1 MANSRG
7 VASFGRRN
15 VIHFFYYI
23 FRGRLKMEKEIIFKP
38 IRESYLPYGTQWIDD
53 EDIEA
58 VVEVLKGDYLTT
70 GPYVS
75 KFERA
80 VAQYVGA
87 KYAVAFSNGTAALHG
102 ACFAAGIGEDD
113 EVITTPITFAA
124 SANCVLYQ
132 GGTPIFAD
140 IDEKT
145 YNIDPSKIEEKITD
159 KTKAIIPV
167 DFTGQPVDL
176 DRILEIAKKYNLIVI
191 EDAAHALGATYRGK
205 KVGSISDMTMFSFH
219 PVKHITSGEG
229 GIITTN
235 NKEYYEKL
243 LQFRS
248 HGITRD
254 KEKLNE
260 YHGPWYY
267 EMQFLGYNYRMTDIQ
282 AALGMSQLKKID
294 RFIQL
299 RRKYVEMY
307 NEAFKNLDE
316 IITPFQHEDGQSS
329 WHLYIIRLNLEKLT
343 VTRREIFEALQQQNI
358 GVNVHYI
365 PVHLQPY
372 YQQLGYKK
380 GICPNAEKLY
390 QEIITLPL
398 FPKMSPGE
406 VNDVIKAVKRT
417 IDYYRK

>member
-1 MANSRG
+1 
-7 VASFGRRN
+7 
-15 VIHFFYYI
+15 
-23 FRGRLKMEKEIIFKP
+23 MEKEMVFEP
-38 IRESYLPYGTQWIDD
+38 IRNSYLPYGRQWIDND
-53 EDIEA
+53 DIEA
-58 VVEVLKGDYLTT
+58 VVEILKGDYLTT

-75 KFERA
+75 TFEQA

-102 ACFAAGIGEDD
+102 ACFAAGIGEGD
-113 EVITTPITFAA
+113 EVITTSMTFAA

-132 GGTPIFAD
+132 GGMPVFVD

-145 YNIDPSKIEEKITD
+145 YNIDPNKIEEKITD

-176 DRILEIAKKYNLIVI
+176 DRILEIAKKYNLVVI
-191 EDAAHALGATYRGK
+191 EDAAHALGATYKGRK
-205 KVGSISDMTMFSFH
+205 IGSISDMTMFSFH

-235 NKEYYEKL
+235 NEEYYEKL

-248 HGITRD
+248 HGITRN

-282 AALGMSQLKKID
+282 AALGTSQLKKID
-294 RFIQL
+294 QFVEL
-299 RRKYVEMY
+299 RRKYVSIY
-307 NEAFKNLDE
+307 NDAFKDMDE
-316 IITPFQHEDGQSS
+316 IITPFQHENGESS
-329 WHLYIIRLNLEKLT
+329 WHLYIIRLKLDKLT
-343 VTRREIFEALQQQNI
+343 SSRREIFEALQQQNI
-358 GVNVHYI
+358 GINVHYI

-372 YQQLGYKK
+372 YQQLGYQK

-390 QEIITLPL
+390 EEMITLPL
-398 FPKMSPGE
+398 FPAMSE
-406 VNDVIKAVKRT
+406 EDVNSVIEAVKRVVSFYS
-417 IDYYRK
+417 I

>member
-1 MANSRG
+1 
-7 VASFGRRN
+7 
-15 VIHFFYYI
+15 
-23 FRGRLKMEKEIIFKP
+23 MEKKMVFEP
-38 IRESYLPYGTQWIDD
+38 IRNSYLSYGRQWIDND
-53 EDIEA
+53 DIEA

-75 KFERA
+75 KFEQA

-102 ACFAAGIGEDD
+102 ACFATGIGQGD
-113 EVITTPITFAA
+113 EVITTPMTFAA

-132 GGTPIFAD
+132 GGTPVFAD

-145 YNIDPSKIEEKITD
+145 YNMDPNKVEEKITN

-176 DRILEIAKKYNLIVI
+176 DRILEIAKKYNLVVI
-191 EDAAHALGATYRGK
+191 EDAAHALGATYKGK

-248 HGITRD
+248 HGITRE

-282 AALGMSQLKKID
+282 AALGTSQLKKID
-294 RFIQL
+294 KFIEL
-299 RRKYVEMY
+299 RRKYVAMY
-307 NEAFKNLDE
+307 NEAFKDIDE

-329 WHLYIIRLNLEKLT
+329 WHLYIIRLKLDQLT
-343 VTRREIFEALQQQNI
+343 ASRREIFEALQQQNI

-365 PVHLQPY
+365 PVHFQPY

-390 QEIITLPL
+390 EEMITLPL
-398 FPKMSPGE
+398 FPAMSKE
-406 VNDVIKAVKRT
+406 DVHDVIKALKRT
-417 IDYYRK
+417 IDYYKK